1 MSEIENQLPADI
13 DTLHALMV
21 AACAERDAAIAERET
36 AIGERDRA
44 LSQIDR
50 LRHLLRQLQRA
61 HFGKR
66 SEKLDPDQL
75 LLTLEDIEQAIAESE
90 AHDDKKDAIAA
101 KVRAEK
107 RRANRG
113 ALPRH
118 LPRVDVTIA
127 PEDTNCP
134 CCRTPMHVIGEETS
148 ERLDVIPAQ
157 FRVIVTHRPKYAC
170 RACEEAPV
178 QAPAPERLIKG
189 GLPTEAMVA
198 YVLAAKYAWHLP
210 LYRQAQILLSQG
222 VAIERA
228 TLAFWVGYA
237 AAELKPLY
245 LRLRELILGS
255 LKIAVDETVAP
266 VLDPGRGRTKK
277 GYFWAIARD
286 DRPWGGTD
294 PPAIAYTY
302 APGRGAV
309 HALKLL
315 DTYHG
320 IVQCDGY
327 AAYKNIANAAY
338 LGEAITL
345 AFCWAHLRRKFFE
358 IAKGGSAPI
367 ASEALDR
374 IALLYAIEKTIRGRS
389 ADERR
394 AVRQEKSKPLVL
406 ALKIWLEEQLARVSA
421 KSVIAEAIRYGL
433 NHWDGLVRFLEDGR
447 IELDT
452 NIVERGQRLIALVL
466 RPADVALVM
475 ILDEHLPRVHGLVV
489 AIALARTA
497 IDDRGPLLA
506 LPVGVDPGIE
516 GVLENRDDIAIP
528 DRPPLERRQRPAIR
542 RIGKVDVLRRHPQQH
557 LAGAAQLTEL
567 LEHQPDHLLQPSI
580 RIEAEAD
587 VPVPGVA
594 DRHRDPKLAA
604 PRFRSYRVVHP
615 GSDDSQLEL
624 ADAPLHAEQQ
634 AVVGPARVV
643 HAIKV
648 DDTGIH
654 QSAQLEQ
661 MMPITSIASEP
672 RGIETKNGADLPGAQ
687 SGDQSVETRPVD
699 RTTR

>member
-1 MSEIENQLPADI
+1 VHRVSEIANQLPT
-13 DTLHALMV
+13 DTETLRALVMTAWTQRD
-21 AACAERDAAIAERET
+21 AAMAERDS

-50 LRHLLRQLQRA
+50 LRHLLRQLSRA
-61 HFGKR
+61 QFGRR
-66 SEKLDPDQL
+66 SEKLDRDQL
-75 LLTLEDIEQAIAESE
+75 LLALEDIEQAIAEGE
-90 AHDDKKDAIAA
+90 ARDDKRDVQAA
-101 KVRAEK
+101 KSRAET
-107 RRANRG
+107 RHANRG
-113 ALPRH
+113 ALPLH

-127 PEDTNCP
+127 PEDTDCP
-134 CCRTPMHVIGEETS
+134 CCKAPMHVIGEEKS

-170 RACEEAPV
+170 RACEQAVV

-210 LYRQAQILLSQG
+210 LYRQAQMMLLSQG
-222 VAIERA
+222 IAIERA

-255 LKIAVDETVAP
+255 VKIAVDETVAP

-294 PPAIAYTY
+294 PPAVAYTY

-315 DTYHG
+315 DTYRG

-327 AAYKNIANAAY
+327 AAYKNIADAAY

-345 AFCWAHLRRKFFE
+345 AFCWAHLRRKFFD

-367 ASEALDR
+367 ASEALER

-389 ADERR
+389 GDERR
-394 AVRQEKSKPLVL
+394 AVRQEKSKPLAL
-406 ALKIWLEEQLARVSA
+406 ALKTWLEEQLARVSG

-433 NHWDGLVRFLEDGR
+433 NHWDGLTRFLEDGR

-452 NIVERGQRLIALVL
+452 NIVERGMRPIALN
-466 RPADVALVM
+466 RKNALFAGH
-475 ILDEHLPRVHGLVV
+475 DQGAENWA
-489 AIALARTA
+489 AIASLVETCK
-497 IDDRGPLLA
+497 LH
-506 LPVGVDPGIE
+506 GVDPQ
-516 GVLENRDDIAIP
+516 AYF
-528 DRPPLERRQRPAIR
+528 A
-542 RIGKVDVLRRHPQQH
+542 DVLTRLVNLWPQSR
-557 LAGAAQLTEL
+557 LDELMPWAWAAQRST
-567 LEHQPDHLLQPSI
+567 
-580 RIEAEAD
+580 
-587 VPVPGVA
+587 
-594 DRHRDPKLAA
+594 DRLAA
-604 PRFRSYRVVHP
+604 
-615 GSDDSQLEL
+615 
-624 ADAPLHAEQQ
+624 
-634 AVVGPARVV
+634 
-643 HAIKV
+643 
-648 DDTGIH
+648 
-654 QSAQLEQ
+654 
-661 MMPITSIASEP
+661 
-672 RGIETKNGADLPGAQ
+672 
-687 SGDQSVETRPVD
+687 
-699 RTTR
+699 